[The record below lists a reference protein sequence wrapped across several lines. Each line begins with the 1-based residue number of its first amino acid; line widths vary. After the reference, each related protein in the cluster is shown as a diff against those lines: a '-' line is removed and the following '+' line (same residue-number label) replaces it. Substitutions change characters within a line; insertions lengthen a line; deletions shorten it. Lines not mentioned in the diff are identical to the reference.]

1 MSKINVTNKTYP
13 NFVIAYLFD
22 KLLHPDDVS
31 VGNELFDKF
40 VIQLRHKGFLPLIRD
55 YYLSMDS
62 QDRLKYKL
70 IKDAF
75 EAITTSNAVI
85 QIVPEKFEKEPDTPE
100 QQNKNIKGGVIHRML
115 KKLVASKEIEK
126 SDFDYLIEEWKY
138 LIEDFE
144 EKLKVKKEWLKNHKS
159 LEEK

>member
-1 MSKINVTNKTYP
+1 MSRINVTNKTYP

-85 QIVPEKFEKEPDTPE
+85 QIVPEKFEKKPDTAK
-100 QQNKNIKGGVIHRML
+100 QQNKKIKGGVIRRML
-115 KKLVASKEIEK
+115 KKLVANKEIEK
-126 SDFDYLIEEWKY
+126 SDFDYLMEEWKY

-144 EKLKVKKEWLKNHKS
+144 EN
-159 LEEK
+159 LEEKKRMV

>member
-1 MSKINVTNKTYP
+1 
-13 NFVIAYLFD
+13 
-22 KLLHPDDVS
+22 
-31 VGNELFDKF
+31 
-40 VIQLRHKGFLPLIRD
+40 
-55 YYLSMDS
+55 MDS

-85 QIVPEKFEKEPDTPE
+85 QIVPEKFEKKPKTPE
-100 QQNKNIKGGVIHRML
+100 QQKKTKGGVIHKML
-115 KKLVASKEIEK
+115 KKLVASKEIEE

-144 EKLKVKKEWLKNHKS
+144 EKLEEKKEWFKNNHEKHM
-159 LEEK
+159 EEE